1 MALTPTEMAGRA
13 SRILFQSRVE
23 NPIGLMKSPRWH
35 RFMAVLFA
43 GCLSL
48 SSANAEAFTTWQQ
61 CTLITT
67 EWADGDSFQIQTP
80 EGQLHTIRLYGADCI
95 EWHVSDDSDARRL
108 RAQRRYFGISEW
120 GGSPLKSIQAAK
132 ELGEAAAKEV
142 ALALKKPFQV
152 HTAFADARGDGKFK
166 RIYAFVTTAE
176 GEDLA
181 ERLVRLGLAR
191 AFGVYRETPAGK
203 SANDYRAFLQD
214 VELQAAK
221 RGVGAWAK
229 TNWDLLPS
237 ERQAER
243 QENDELAMAAGNA
256 KLAPGA
262 KINPNTAARDE
273 LMLLPGVGEVTA
285 NRIIQARPFRKP
297 EDLLNVEGIGPKTLE
312 GLQPFLQIP

>member
-1 MALTPTEMAGRA
+1 
-13 SRILFQSRVE
+13 
-23 NPIGLMKSPRWH
+23 MKSTKRL
-35 RFMAVLFA
+35 RLIAVLFA
-43 GCLSL
+43 ACLSL
-48 SSANAEAFTTWQQ
+48 VSAAEQDFTTWKQ
-61 CTLITT
+61 CKLIPT

-80 EGQLHTIRLYGADCI
+80 NGERHTIRLYGADCI

-108 RAQRRYFGISEW
+108 RAQRRYFGISES
-120 GGSPLKSIQAAK
+120 GGSPLASIQAAK
-132 ELGEAAAKEV
+132 DLGESAAKEV
-142 ALALKKPFQV
+142 VSALKKPFQV
-152 HTAFADARGDGKFK
+152 NTAFADARGDGKFK

-191 AFGVYRETPAGK
+191 AFGVYRGTPAGK

-214 VELQAAK
+214 FELQAAK
-221 RGVGAWAK
+221 RGFGAWAK
-229 TNWDLLPS
+229 TNWDLLPA

-256 KLAPGA
+256 KLASGA

-285 NRIIQARPFRKP
+285 NRIIQARPFRKA
-297 EDLLNVEGIGPKTLE
+297 EDLLNVEGIGLKTLE
-312 GLQPFLQIP
+312 GLQQFLQLP

>member
-1 MALTPTEMAGRA
+1 
-13 SRILFQSRVE
+13 
-23 NPIGLMKSPRWH
+23 MKSPKWLLL
-35 RFMAVLFA
+35 MALLFA
-43 GCLSL
+43 VCLSPA
-48 SSANAEAFTTWQQ
+48 SATAQDFTTWER
-61 CTLITT
+61 CKLIPT

-80 EGQLHTIRLYGADCI
+80 NGELLTIRLYGADCI

-108 RAQRRYFGISEW
+108 RAQRRYFGISDS
-120 GGSPLKSIQAAK
+120 GGSPLTSIQVAK
-132 ELGEAAAKEV
+132 DLGESAAKEV
-142 ALALKKPFQV
+142 VSALKKPFQV
-152 HTAFADARGDGKFK
+152 NTAFADARGDGKFK
-166 RIYAFVTTAE
+166 RVYAFVTTAE

-191 AFGVYRETPAGK
+191 AFGVYRETPIGK
-203 SANDYRAFLQD
+203 SANDYRAYLQD
-214 VELQAAK
+214 VELQSAK

-229 TNWDLLPS
+229 TIWDLLPA

-285 NRIIQARPFRKP
+285 NRIIQARPFRKA
-297 EDLLNVEGIGPKTLE
+297 EDLLNVEGIGAKTLE
-312 GLQPFLQIP
+312 GLQQFLQLP